1 MTILLENATLVNAE
15 RSRPVLPGRQVLI
28 QDRVISAIG
37 RQLRL
42 RRADIQERLD
52 CAGKLV
58 IPGLINAHSHLL
70 EILQRSFRDNVRKEV
85 WISKRQMTEQG
96 ADLTDSEIGAAA
108 ALACAEMLKS
118 GVTAVVDH
126 FSLRS
131 GITAAKMI
139 SVLDAFQRTGIR
151 GVLAPSLRDQ
161 NFLDLISSRG
171 SARKPARNAGVD
183 PWQTEMLLVLEHLR
197 NSSSVSSLMLGP
209 SSPQNCSDALLRQV
223 VRTAERYDLGIHT
236 HLLETVIERWG
247 GRRLY
252 RNGMVQ
258 RMKNLG
264 LLSSRLSV
272 AHGVWLDDREMD
284 LLAASGASL
293 VHNPA
298 SNLKLGSGRARI
310 ADLMKR
316 GVNVALGTD
325 GGDTSDSYSIFDQMR
340 LAAFLSRLDLEP
352 PERWVTAA
360 DALRMA
366 TTHGANAIPAWR
378 GKIGSLRVGYRA
390 DIVILKPQ
398 LRLQPLNDFI
408 NQLVYCENGQSV
420 DTVLVDGRVVVRG
433 GSLTGVDE
441 QALVRAVAPLSE
453 KMFRIYG
460 RIKRRR
466 DGAEA
471 AIERFYRNAV
481 GTRLGCS
488 S

>member
-1 MTILLENATLVNAE
+1 MTMLLENATLVSADH
-15 RSRPVLPGRQVLI
+15 SRPVRPGQQVLI
-28 QDRVISAIG
+28 HDGVITAIG
-37 RQLRL
+37 RQLGSRA
-42 RRADIQERLD
+42 ADIQERID

-58 IPGLINAHSHLL
+58 MPGLVNAHSHLL

-96 ADLTDSEIGAAA
+96 AQLTDGDIGAAA

-131 GITAAKMI
+131 GITAPKMI
-139 SVLDAFQRTGIR
+139 AVLGAFQRSGIR

-161 NFLDLISSRG
+161 NFLDLINSTRSD
-171 SARKPARNAGVD
+171 RKPAQGAGGGR
-183 PWQTEMLLVLEHLR
+183 WQTEMLPVLEHLR
-197 NSSSVSSLMLGP
+197 NTGSISSLMLGP
-209 SSPQNCSDALLRQV
+209 SSPQNCSDALLREV

-236 HLLETVIERWG
+236 HLLETIIERWG

-252 RNGMVQ
+252 RNGIVR

-264 LLSSRLSV
+264 LLSARLSV

-298 SNLKLGSGRARI
+298 SNLKLGSGRARVAELI
-310 ADLMKR
+310 KR

-325 GGDTSDSYSIFDQMR
+325 GGDTSDSYSIFEQMR

-352 PERWVTAA
+352 PDRWVTAA

-366 TTHGANAIPAWR
+366 TLHGANAIPAWR
-378 GKIGSLRVGYRA
+378 AKIGSIRVGYRA

-398 LRLQPLNDFI
+398 LRLQPLNDVM

-420 DTVLVDGRVVVRG
+420 DTVLVDGRVVVKG
-433 GSLTGVDE
+433 GRLTGVDE
-441 QALVRAVAPLSE
+441 GALVRAVAPVSK

-460 RIKRRR
+460 RIKGRR
-466 DGAEA
+466 DGVDASVEKL
-471 AIERFYRNAV
+471 YHNAM
-481 GTRLGCS
+481 GTRFGRGS
-488 S
+488 